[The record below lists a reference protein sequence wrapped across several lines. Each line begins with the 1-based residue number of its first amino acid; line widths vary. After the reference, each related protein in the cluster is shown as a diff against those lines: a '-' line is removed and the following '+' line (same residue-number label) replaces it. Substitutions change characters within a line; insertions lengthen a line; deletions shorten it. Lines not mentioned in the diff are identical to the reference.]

1 MRSKR
6 VHNTL
11 VIMMKLMAIGV
22 FLTTLTGCF
31 PYATSYVHL
40 DAPGITHDG
49 GCTGPPVFATFE
61 AKGAQFAVT
70 LEPRWTSRS
79 SAGFLRVRA
88 SQELDVSIRDAIG
101 YLTPNELA
109 PIRFELRRV
118 EPWEE
123 RFGRQILKRQGV
135 LEHRFEFSA
144 LPPIA
149 FSGTLQ
155 LPTIYL
161 DGLAVDSP
169 SFKFD
174 RRSHAGIA
182 PLNC

>member
-22 FLTTLTGCF
+22 LLTTLTGCF